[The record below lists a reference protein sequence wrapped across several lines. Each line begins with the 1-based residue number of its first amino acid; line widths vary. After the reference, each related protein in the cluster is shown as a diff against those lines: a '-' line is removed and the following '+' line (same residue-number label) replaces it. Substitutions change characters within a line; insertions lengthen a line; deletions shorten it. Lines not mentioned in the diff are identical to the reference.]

1 MNLTGIDAITYG
13 VEDLKQAR
21 RFLADWGL
29 KKVKSS
35 AQAAVFETLDG
46 GEVLVRLKTAKA
58 LLPAIEPGPT
68 LREVTWGVSG
78 QRALDA
84 LLKRLGKSFD
94 VTVRDDG
101 SALLTDP
108 MGMAVGLR
116 VKRRRK
122 VKAAGSP
129 ANTADR
135 VQRID
140 KPARV
145 YDRAEPVSI
154 GHVVLNVPDLAEME
168 AFYTGHLG
176 FQVSDRYPG
185 RGVFLRCQKR
195 GGHHNLFLLQLP
207 TGKAGLNHVA
217 FTVRDIHE
225 VFGGGL
231 YVSRAGW
238 ETQIGPGRHPISS
251 AYFWYVK
258 NPCGGLVEYYADE
271 DYLTEKWQPRKFQ
284 PSPELFAEWAIDG
297 GLDGMSRRQR
307 VPKAS

>member
-13 VEDLKQAR
+13 AEDLKEAR

-46 GEVLVRLKTAKA
+46 GEVLVRPKTAKA

-84 LLKRLGKSFD
+84 LVKRLGKSFD
-94 VTVRDDG
+94 VTVRKDG

-231 YVSRAGW
+231 HVSRAGW

-271 DYLTEKWQPRKFQ
+271 DYLTEKWRPRKFQ

>member
-1 MNLTGIDAITYG
+1 
-13 VEDLKQAR
+13 AR

-231 YVSRAGW
+231 HVSRAGW

-271 DYLTEKWQPRKFQ
+271 DYLTEKWRPRKFQ

>member
-13 VEDLKQAR
+13 VEDLKAAR

-46 GEVLVRLKTAKA
+46 GEVALRPKTAKT

-84 LLKRLGKSFD
+84 LVKRLGKSVD
-94 VTVRDDG
+94 VRMRKDG

-154 GHVVLNVPDLAEME
+154 GHVVLNVPDLAGME

-231 YVSRAGW
+231 HVSRAGW

-258 NPCGGLVEYYADE
+258 NPCGGLAEYYADE
-271 DYLTEKWQPRKFQ
+271 DYLTEKWRPRKFQ

-297 GLDGMSRRQR
+297 GLDGESRRQR
-307 VPKAS
+307 VPKAG

>member
-13 VEDLKQAR
+13 VEDLNDAR

-29 KKVKSS
+29 KKVRSS

-46 GEVLVRLKTAKA
+46 GQVTVRPTTAKA
-58 LLPAIEPGPT
+58 LPPAIEPGPT

-78 QRALDA
+78 KRALDA
-84 LLKRLGKSFD
+84 LVKRLRKSFE
-94 VTVRDDG
+94 VNMRKDG

-116 VKRRRK
+116 VQQRRK

-145 YDRAEPVSI
+145 YDRAEPVGI

-231 YVSRAGW
+231 HVSRAGW

-271 DYLTEKWQPRKFQ
+271 DYLTEKWRPRQFQ

-297 GLDGMSRRQR
+297 GLDGVSRRQR
-307 VPKAS
+307 AAKAG

>member
-13 VEDLKQAR
+13 AEDLKEAR

-46 GEVLVRLKTAKA
+46 GEVLVRPKTAKA

-84 LLKRLGKSFD
+84 LVKRLGKSFD

-122 VKAAGSP
+122 VKA
-129 ANTADR
+129 
-135 VQRID
+135 
-140 KPARV
+140 
-145 YDRAEPVSI
+145 
-154 GHVVLNVPDLAEME
+154 
-168 AFYTGHLG
+168 
-176 FQVSDRYPG
+176 
-185 RGVFLRCQKR
+185 
-195 GGHHNLFLLQLP
+195 
-207 TGKAGLNHVA
+207 
-217 FTVRDIHE
+217 
-225 VFGGGL
+225 
-231 YVSRAGW
+231 
-238 ETQIGPGRHPISS
+238 
-251 AYFWYVK
+251 
-258 NPCGGLVEYYADE
+258 
-271 DYLTEKWQPRKFQ
+271 
-284 PSPELFAEWAIDG
+284 
-297 GLDGMSRRQR
+297 
-307 VPKAS
+307 